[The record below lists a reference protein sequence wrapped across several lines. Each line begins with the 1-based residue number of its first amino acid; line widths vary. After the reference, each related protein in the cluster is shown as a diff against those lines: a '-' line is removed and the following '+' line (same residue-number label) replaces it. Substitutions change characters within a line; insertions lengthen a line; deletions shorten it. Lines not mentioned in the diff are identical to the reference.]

1 LRNNSDKVLDF
12 TLVYN
17 KYKNSIYHYVIK
29 MVNDSMLCEDIVQTV
44 FVKFFENMNNI
55 VSKESYNFWL
65 FKTARN
71 EVYTYYRKKKKLMHG
86 DDPHDEE
93 INPLISEDAVGE
105 NFEKQEFKLILDNEL
120 NALPEEQKEVFV
132 LKEFSDFSYK
142 EIASMMSISEE
153 LVKSRLY
160 KVRQKLIKKMAG
172 YVL

>member
-1 LRNNSDKVLDF
+1 
-12 TLVYN
+12 
-17 KYKNSIYHYVIK
+17 
-29 MVNDSMLCEDIVQTV
+29 
-44 FVKFFENMNNI
+44 
-55 VSKESYNFWL
+55 
-65 FKTARN
+65 
-71 EVYTYYRKKKKLMHG
+71 MHG